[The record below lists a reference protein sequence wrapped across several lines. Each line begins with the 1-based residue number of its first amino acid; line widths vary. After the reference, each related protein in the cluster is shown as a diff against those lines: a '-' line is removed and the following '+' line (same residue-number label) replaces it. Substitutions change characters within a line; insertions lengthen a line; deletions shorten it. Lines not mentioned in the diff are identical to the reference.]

1 MVLVEE
7 RVEPGPRE
15 SRYPAGGLDIPV
27 RPPDQ
32 SLQVLSLD
40 PSEAG
45 LPGIE
50 AIVWNGIFAPA
61 GTPPPVLQILHRE
74 IVKAYNAPDVK
85 KQVQDTGGEVVAD
98 TPQEFAAFVR
108 AEGAKWT
115 KVIRDANI
123 KPE

>member
-1 MVLVEE
+1 M
-7 RVEPGPRE
+7 
-15 SRYPAGGLDIPV
+15 
-27 RPPDQ
+27 
-32 SLQVLSLD
+32 
-40 PSEAG
+40 
-45 LPGIE
+45 
-50 AIVWNGIFAPA
+50 
-61 GTPPPVLQILHRE
+61 LQILHRE

-108 AEGAKWT
+108 AEGAKWA